1 MKVTEVQVARARD
14 RYNGLVQRR
23 GEQVVAMRQ
32 AGLTFAEIAGHFG
45 VTRARVHQIYRQATL
60 PPKIGAGS
68 PALPDLTS

>member
-1 MKVTEVQVARARD
+1 MKVKETAIERAKG
-14 RYNGLVQRR
+14 RYDSLVQRR

-60 PPKIGAGS
+60 SARLE
-68 PALPDLTS
+68 PAQGTGEEAAQ